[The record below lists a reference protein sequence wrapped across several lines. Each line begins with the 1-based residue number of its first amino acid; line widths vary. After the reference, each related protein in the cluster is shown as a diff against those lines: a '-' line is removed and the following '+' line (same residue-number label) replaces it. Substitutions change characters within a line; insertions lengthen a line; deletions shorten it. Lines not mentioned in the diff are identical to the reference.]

1 VNAIIHI
8 IRHRATQ
15 ATLNEMLQSLGSY
28 IKLAVDVR
36 REVLAGG
43 GELHADCEQ
52 VLLEDGS
59 HQEDIWGADWL
70 PLSQEVQF
78 EALINIRPRQNN
90 PSMTILDP
98 MIRARVEAIARRLL
112 EGVRPE

>member
-43 GELHADCEQ
+43 GELHA
-52 VLLEDGS
+52 
-59 HQEDIWGADWL
+59 W
-70 PLSQEVQF
+70 F
-78 EALINIRPRQNN
+78 
-90 PSMTILDP
+90 
-98 MIRARVEAIARRLL
+98 ARE
-112 EGVRPE
+112 